1 MPVSRYIIIL
11 DRYDDDDYVKDDATL
26 SLREARTDQEGRE
39 QVARELQ
46 EAMDESG
53 VPAGFFRVV
62 ARTVQD
68 APDSA
73 LNNSTP
79 IEDSHAA
86 AMWVLDQTRNY

>member
-1 MPVSRYIIIL
+1 MSVSRYIIIL
-11 DRYDDDDYVKDDATL
+11 DRYDDDDLVSPKHDGYYGV
-26 SLREARTDQEGRE
+26 ARTDQEGRE

-46 EAMDESG
+46 EAMDQSG

-86 AMWVLDQTRNY
+86 AMRTLEQTRTY